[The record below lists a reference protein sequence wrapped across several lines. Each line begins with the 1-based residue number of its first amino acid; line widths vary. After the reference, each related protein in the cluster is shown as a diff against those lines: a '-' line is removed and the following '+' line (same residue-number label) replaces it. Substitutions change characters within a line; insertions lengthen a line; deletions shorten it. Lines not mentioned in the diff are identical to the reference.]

1 VKGKTRG
8 GPAAAGAA
16 DAPVQTPTCWSGV
29 AFGLALA
36 ALAAYHQYKL
46 PPALP
51 VMLES
56 YGYDRVLAGGFM
68 SVFALAGL
76 TFSLRVGRGLERHGL
91 VPYLT
96 LAFGAFLAGEALALA
111 VPENGWLMLLARGL
125 EGVGFTVCAIA
136 GPLLANINASRAQ
149 LPLVIGM
156 TASWIPVGQIS
167 ATLFSLPVIDR
178 GLWQPLWWIGIALTV
193 ALALW
198 GWRLKVAGVA
208 RLETRSGDSAG
219 RAASTTPAQRG
230 ALVVVGAVF
239 GLWSGQYIAF
249 MTWLPQYLVEV
260 HGFSPGSAALA
271 YLPPAAMVIV
281 FNVVTGA
288 LLRAGVPLI
297 PLFAGSIAIQVVIWL
312 AVPALGGGAL
322 GALAL
327 IVYGVTSGVTPACLF
342 AMPNA
347 IMGANRAA
355 GSFAVIM
362 TGRNIGILIGPVLL
376 AQAVVMAGD
385 WRLSWPLF
393 GAVTALAALGALD
406 IGRRLRG
413 IERDTAS
420 TR

>member
-1 VKGKTRG
+1 MKGKTRG
-8 GPAAAGAA
+8 WPTAAVGA
-16 DAPVQTPTCWSGV
+16 DGAPVPTETCWPGV

-51 VMLES
+51 VMLDA

-76 TFSLRVGRGLERHGL
+76 ALSLRVGRGLERHGL
-91 VPYLT
+91 VPYLS
-96 LAFGAFLAGEALALA
+96 LAFAAFLAGEALALA
-111 VPENGWLMLLARGL
+111 VPESGWLMLLARGL

-149 LPLVIGM
+149 LPLVVGM
-156 TASWIPVGQIS
+156 TASWIPTGQIS

-178 GLWQPLWWIGIALTV
+178 GLWQPLWWIGVVLTV

-198 GWRLKVAGVA
+198 GWRLKAAGVA
-208 RLETRSGDSAG
+208 RLETRGGGDG
-219 RAASTTPAQRG
+219 RAATATPAQRG

-249 MTWLPQYLVEV
+249 MTWLPQFLVEV
-260 HGFSPGSAALA
+260 HGFSPGS
-271 YLPPAAMVIV
+271 
-281 FNVVTGA
+281 
-288 LLRAGVPLI
+288 
-297 PLFAGSIAIQVVIWL
+297 IAVQVVIWL
-312 AVPALGGGAL
+312 AVPVLGGGAL

-327 IVYGVTSGVTPACLF
+327 IVYGVTSGVAPACLF
-342 AMPNA
+342 AMPSV
-347 IMGANRAA
+347 IMGADRAA
-355 GSFAVIM
+355 GAFAVIM

-385 WRLSWPLF
+385 WRFAWPLF
-393 GAVTALAALGALD
+393 AGVTALAALGVLEV
-406 IGRRLRG
+406 GRRLRRLERG
-413 IERDTAS
+413 IEAARH
-420 TR
+420 

>member
-1 VKGKTRG
+1 MKGKSRG
-8 GPAAAGAA
+8 GPAAVGAA
-16 DAPVQTPTCWSGV
+16 DTPVQSQTCWSGV

-46 PPALP
+46 PPVLP
-51 VMLES
+51 VMLET

-76 TFSLRVGRGLERHGL
+76 TLSLRVGRGLERHGL
-91 VPYLT
+91 APYLA
-96 LAFGAFLAGEALALA
+96 LAFGAFLGGEALALA
-111 VPENGWLMLLARGL
+111 MPENGWLMLLARGL

-149 LPLVIGM
+149 LPLVVGM
-156 TASWIPVGQIS
+156 TAAWIPTGQVS
-167 ATLFSLPVIDR
+167 ATLFSLPIVDR
-178 GLWQPLWWIGIALTV
+178 GLWQPLWWIGAALTV

-208 RLETRSGDSAG
+208 RLETRHVGDG
-219 RAASTTPAQRG
+219 RPRPATPTQRG

-249 MTWLPQYLVEV
+249 MTWLPQFLVEV

-271 YLPPAAMVIV
+271 YVPPAAMVIV

-288 LLRAGVPLI
+288 LLRAGAPLI
-297 PLFAGSIAIQVVIWL
+297 PLFAGSIAIQVVIWF

-322 GALAL
+322 GGVAL
-327 IVYGVTSGVTPACLF
+327 ILYGVTSGITPACLF
-342 AMPNA
+342 AMPSA

-355 GSFAVIM
+355 GAFAVIM

-385 WRLSWPLF
+385 WRYSWPLF
-393 GAVTALAALGALD
+393 GAVTALAALGALE
-406 IGRRLRG
+406 IGRRLRR
-413 IERDTAS
+413 IERDTAGAC
-420 TR
+420 